1 MMFHVIYVSNN
12 MFDAD
17 IEAADLAVG
26 ERGDLLLLDSED
38 NVVRNIAA
46 GQWIEWRVADEQKD
60 PING

>member
-1 MMFHVIYVSNN
+1 MMFHVIYVSDSMMN
-12 MFDAD
+12 AD